1 MTSLMANR
9 NHVLPMQGLLFF
21 FRAFLYSRKRY
32 KWRTHAR
39 VFISNGVLAS
49 IWMIFL
55 HPVFQP
61 VFFPVSRENRIVEIS
76 LYIHCFNI
84 IASREH
90 LSTVFAKYSRTNNMA
105 ESVRKWSTG
114 SLEEKKD
121 TKKITQKKE
130 PQWMTNLLRSK
141 DVSKA
146 RLPTL
151 WQQCLYGLLIALNRV
166 QCPFSLLMSISKL
179 PRKASSTFL
188 SDIIFHDFFFPTK
201 WHAWCLFSFQN
212 CKNCVGWNAR
222 TQWLH
227 HFFFFHS

>member
-1 MTSLMANR
+1 
-9 NHVLPMQGLLFF
+9 
-21 FRAFLYSRKRY
+21 
-32 KWRTHAR
+32 
-39 VFISNGVLAS
+39 
-49 IWMIFL
+49 
-55 HPVFQP
+55 
-61 VFFPVSRENRIVEIS
+61 
-76 LYIHCFNI
+76 
-84 IASREH
+84 
-90 LSTVFAKYSRTNNMA
+90 MA

-227 HFFFFHS
+227 HFFFSTHNGTNYLGFLIQGEHFFFLRGFIWQMQKKVCRVSDGPARTLCLWAFTHDIKKLWS